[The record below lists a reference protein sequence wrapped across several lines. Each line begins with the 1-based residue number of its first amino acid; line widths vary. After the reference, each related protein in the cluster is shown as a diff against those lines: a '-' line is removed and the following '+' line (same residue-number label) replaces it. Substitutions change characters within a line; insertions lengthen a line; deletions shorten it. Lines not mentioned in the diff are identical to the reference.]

1 MIDAFPIARPRSR
14 AALRSLIIALTAFF
28 TVVDLFATQAIL
40 PILVHAYRVTPVQ
53 MGVAVNASTLG
64 MAVAGLTVAMFS
76 RKIDRRIGIV
86 VSLIVLAV
94 PTALLAH
101 APNLMVFTWLR
112 VSQGLCMST
121 AFTLMLAYLGEHCSP
136 TDQAGAFAAYITGNV
151 ASNLVGRFIAAAVA
165 GQLGLATNFYL
176 FAGLNLAGAGL
187 AWLTVQRGTLMDF
200 QDDAVADNLARRLRS
215 LTNPSL
221 LAAFAVGFCI
231 LFAFIGVFTYVN
243 FVLVRPPLALGMMS
257 VGIVYFVF
265 LPSILLTPQ
274 AGRIVARFGTRA
286 ALWTGLGVALLGL
299 PLLVMRELMLVL
311 AGMTLVGVGT
321 FFAQATATGF
331 VSRAASDRAAAS
343 GVYLAAYFTG
353 GLVGTAILGTI
364 FDRFGW
370 GGCVAGVAVA
380 LGLASLLGAL
390 FRLPPDAALSV

>member
-1 MIDAFPIARPRSR
+1 MIEAFPIAHPRSR
-14 AALRSLIIALTAFF
+14 TALRSLIIALTAFF

-40 PILVHAYRVTPVQ
+40 PILVHAYRVTPAQ

-121 AFTLMLAYLGEHCSP
+121 AFTLMLAYLGEHCGP